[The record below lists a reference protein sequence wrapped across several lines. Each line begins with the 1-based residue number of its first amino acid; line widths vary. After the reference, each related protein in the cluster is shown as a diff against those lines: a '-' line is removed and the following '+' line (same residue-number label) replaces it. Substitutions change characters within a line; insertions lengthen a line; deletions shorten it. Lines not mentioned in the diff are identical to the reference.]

1 MVTSSFAVELGHW
14 DAVLTADKL
23 RSREV
28 SPREVLEAAR
38 LRAEAVAHLGAV
50 VAERFAQ
57 ATAETGRSGPFAF
70 VPTFIKDLA
79 HVKGL
84 RTQWGSRA
92 SGSFIARKHSP
103 ITERFDELGFV
114 TLGKSATPEL
124 GLIAATEPLSQA
136 PCRNPWDPNRSPG
149 GSSGGAG
156 CLVAAGVVPLAHASD
171 GGGSIRIPAAVN
183 GLVGLKPSRRRLDM
197 EGSNLLPVNIA
208 TDGVLTRSVRDT
220 IAFYQHIERARPPRG
235 VKALG
240 AVPPTPERALRIGV
254 FVDSPIGTTVDED
267 VKDSVLAAARSCE
280 ELGHNVE
287 SIACPFT
294 AQVVDDFL
302 LYWGLAA
309 WLQKVTARVM
319 LHRGFDQRKL
329 EPWTLHMAQTFREQP
344 RVCAEASLRLRSFQ
358 ATYAQLFQRFDVVMC
373 PTVASAAL
381 PIGHLATDL
390 PYELVRARL
399 RTFTPF
405 TPIQNASGAPAISL
419 PLGRSASGLPIG
431 VQFAAAWGE
440 DALLLSLARSL
451 EERCPWPKLAPV
463 SAPSAV
469 TQ

>member
-1 MVTSSFAVELGHW
+1 
-14 DAVLTADKL
+14 
-23 RSREV
+23 
-28 SPREVLEAAR
+28 
-38 LRAEAVAHLGAV
+38 
-50 VAERFAQ
+50 
-57 ATAETGRSGPFAF
+57 
-70 VPTFIKDLA
+70 
-79 HVKGL
+79 
-84 RTQWGSRA
+84 
-92 SGSFIARKHSP
+92 
-103 ITERFDELGFV
+103 
-114 TLGKSATPEL
+114 
-124 GLIAATEPLSQA
+124 
-136 PCRNPWDPNRSPG
+136 
-149 GSSGGAG
+149 
-156 CLVAAGVVPLAHASD
+156 
-171 GGGSIRIPAAVN
+171 
-183 GLVGLKPSRRRLDM
+183 M